1 MIKLDT
7 GTELPENFV
16 LTKEFKE
23 IFEIIDNT
31 NSNLFITGKAGSG
44 KSTLLEY
51 FRQNTKKI
59 TQL

>member
-23 IFEIIDNT
+23 IFEIIDDT
-31 NSNLFITGKAGSG
+31 NSIYL
-44 KSTLLEY
+44 
-51 FRQNTKKI
+51 
-59 TQL
+59 